1 MINREEFNKELISI
15 LQENCSKRRFVKSLN
30 ELMYENHNMNGGETN
45 RLINGDEQVLNNS
58 TIEELYWLT
67 QSINIILKNF
77 KLEKYFTQ
85 HEINSY
91 TNTRKRN
98 EAQEKYPIEFDNVLQ
113 VASDQ
118 WVTVVDV
125 NMLYEL
131 YKNQII
137 NYNKNTQRP
146 TVYKEKDGITEYKI
160 FLNKDSMNEIAGLMN
175 ENKFIPNAITL
186 NLNLDNPEI
195 DFEYRNGRIILYSGM
210 PDIID
215 GYHRYQA
222 MVKDKLSNEDFN
234 YPTILNIMN
243 FDEVKA
249 CSYIAQE
256 DKRNKINKSIIRTMD
271 SNNLIN
277 VLIQRLNEDGRS
289 YLSGQI
295 GRTET
300 HKVNS
305 TWLYEIIDKVYS
317 IKDRTEMIDIFK
329 YLRETF
335 NAVIEDNLMEYN
347 FITFAI
353 IIKVSELY
361 RRENNSLNK
370 IEMALKKK
378 NEILKD
384 KYMSNKMNKSLIN
397 EIENLVR
404 E

>member
-15 LQENCSKRRFVKSLN
+15 LQKNCSKRRFVKSLN

-45 RLINGDEQVLNNS
+45 RLINGDEQVLNSS
-58 TIEELYWLT
+58 TIEELYWLA
-67 QSINIILKNF
+67 QSISIVLKNF

-91 TNTRKRN
+91 TNTKKKN
-98 EAQEKYPIEFDNVLQ
+98 EAQEKYPIEFENVLQ

-160 FLNKDSMNEIAGLMN
+160 FLNKESMNEIAGLMN

-186 NLNLDNPEI
+186 NLSLDNPEI
-195 DFEYRNGRIILYSGM
+195 DFEYKNGKIILYSGM

-222 MVKDKLSNEDFN
+222 MVKDKLLNETFN

-256 DKRNKINKSIIRTMD
+256 DKRNKINKSIVRTMD

-305 TWLYEIIDKVYS
+305 AWLYEIIDKVYS
-317 IKDRTEMIDIFK
+317 IKDRSEMIDLFK

-335 NAVIEDNLMEYN
+335 NAIIEDGLMEYN

-353 IIKVSELY
+353 IIKMSELY
-361 RRENNSLNK
+361 RRENDNLNK

-378 NEILKD
+378 DIILKD
-384 KYMSNKMNKSLIN
+384 KYKSNKMNKTLIN

>member
-1 MINREEFNKELISI
+1 MINREEFNTELISI
-15 LQENCSKRRFVKSLN
+15 LQKNCSKRRFIKSLN
-30 ELMYENHNMNGGETN
+30 DLMYDNHNMNGGETN
-45 RLINGDEQVLNNS
+45 RLIKGDEQVLNSS

-67 QSINIILKNF
+67 QSICIILKDF

-91 TNTRKRN
+91 TNTKKRN
-98 EAQEKYPIEFDNVLQ
+98 EVQEKYPIEFENVLQ

-118 WVTVVDV
+118 WVTVIDVDT
-125 NMLYEL
+125 LYEL

-160 FLNKDSMNEIAGLMN
+160 FLNRESMNEISNLMN

-186 NLNLDNPEI
+186 NLSLDNPEI
-195 DFEYRNGRIILYSGM
+195 EFEYKNGKLTLYSGM

-222 MVKDKLSNEDFN
+222 MVKNKLSNSDFN
-234 YPTILNIMN
+234 YPTVLNIMN

-256 DKRNKINKSIIRTMD
+256 DKRNKINKSIVKTMD
-271 SNNLIN
+271 SNDLIN
-277 VLIQRLNEDGRS
+277 ILIQRLNEDSRC

-295 GRTET
+295 GRTESY
-300 HKVNS
+300 KVNS
-305 TWLYEIIDKVYS
+305 TWLYEIIDKTYS
-317 IKDRTEMIDIFK
+317 IKDRNEMIELFK
-329 YLRETF
+329 YLKEIF
-335 NAVIEDNLMEYN
+335 NSVIEDDLLEYD

-353 IIKVSELY
+353 IIKVSELH
-361 RRENNSLNK
+361 RREINAIDK
-370 IEMALKKK
+370 IEMALKNKDR
-378 NEILKD
+378 ILKD
-384 KYMSNKMNKSLIN
+384 KYKSNKMNKALIN